1 MSVNAVSNMKKI
13 LTLVLAISASSVWA
27 DVYREYRYAPRV
39 IQVERH
45 AQADILVPLVIGGLV
60 GAAIANQ
67 NQPQP
72 VPPQPQVFIQ
82 REPVIV
88 QPQTVCYGWKE
99 IQTPD
104 GQIYRERTCYL
115 R

>member
-1 MSVNAVSNMKKI
+1 MYVNKSSKNIIALALAMSV
-13 LTLVLAISASSVWA
+13 SSTWA

-39 IQVERH
+39 VQVERH
-45 AQADILVPLVIGGLV
+45 AQADILVPLIIGGMV

-72 VPPQPQVFIQ
+72 VPQQQVFIQ
-82 REPVIV
+82 REPVVV
-88 QPQTVCYGWKE
+88 QQQTVCYGWKE
-99 IQTPD
+99 IQMPD

>member
-1 MSVNAVSNMKKI
+1 MKNIIAFALAMSV
-13 LTLVLAISASSVWA
+13 SSTWA
-27 DVYREYRYAPRV
+27 DGYREYRYAPRV
-39 IQVERH
+39 VQVERYS
-45 AQADILVPLVIGGLV
+45 QSDILVPLVIGGLV

-72 VPPQPQVFIQ
+72 VAQQQVFIQ

-88 QPQTVCYGWKE
+88 QQQTVCYGWKE
-99 IQTPD
+99 IQMPD
-104 GQIYRERTCYL
+104 GQIYRERICYL

>member
-1 MSVNAVSNMKKI
+1 MKN
-13 LTLVLAISASSVWA
+13 TLAIALALLVGSAHA
-27 DVYREYRYAPRV
+27 DMYREYWYHNPREV
-39 IQVERH
+39 HVEQH
-45 AQADILVPLVIGGLV
+45 SNADILFPLVIGGLV

-72 VPPQPQVFIQ
+72 VPQQPQVFIQ
-82 REPVIV
+82 REPVVV

-99 IQTPD
+99 IQMPD

>member
-1 MSVNAVSNMKKI
+1 MYVNKSSKNIIALALAMSV
-13 LTLVLAISASSVWA
+13 SSTWA

-39 IQVERH
+39 VHVERH
-45 AQADILVPLVIGGLV
+45 AQADILVPLIIGGMV

-67 NQPQP
+67 NQPQL
-72 VPPQPQVFIQ
+72 VPQQQVFIQ

-88 QPQTVCYGWKE
+88 QQQTVCYGWKE
-99 IQTPD
+99 IQTAD

>member
-1 MSVNAVSNMKKI
+1 MKKL
-13 LTLVLAISASSVWA
+13 LTLGVLISLLSSAQA
-27 DVYREYRYAPRV
+27 DMYREYRYHNPRV
-39 IQVERH
+39 VQVERH
-45 AQADILVPLVIGGLV
+45 AQADILVPLIIGGMV

-72 VPPQPQVFIQ
+72 VPQQQVFIQ

-88 QPQTVCYGWKE
+88 QQQTVCYGWKE
-99 IQTPD
+99 IQMPD

>member
-1 MSVNAVSNMKKI
+1 MSVNVVSNMKKI
-13 LTLVLAISASSVWA
+13 IVIAIALSASSAWA
-27 DVYREYRYAPRV
+27 DMYREYRYVPRV
-39 IQVERH
+39 VHVERH
-45 AQADILVPLVIGGLV
+45 AQADILVPLIIGGMV

-72 VPPQPQVFIQ
+72 VPQQQVFIQ
-82 REPVIV
+82 REPVVV
-88 QPQTVCYGWKE
+88 QQQTVCYGWKE
-99 IQTPD
+99 IQTAD